1 MNKNV
6 FQEVIDVSIQ
16 KLRLSLGVP
25 KGWQAASLGRAGL
38 EAIVWV

>member
-16 KLRLSLGVP
+16 KLQL
-25 KGWQAASLGRAGL
+25 L
-38 EAIVWV
+38 EYQKVGKLLA